1 MQSEKIIEIKDLEKS
16 YGYGRN
22 KIEVLRGINLDIQR
36 GDVVSITGP
45 SGTGKSTL
53 LNMMGCL
60 DNFDSGR
67 LILSGRDVSH
77 FTVDELSQFR
87 NVHVGFIFQLHNL
100 LPEFTA
106 LENVMIPLLIRR
118 VASKDAR
125 AMSHEIL
132 KKFNMEDRAE
142 HKPGEMSGGECQRIA
157 VARAIVGEPD
167 LILADE
173 PTGSLDSK
181 NSMTL
186 LEILLGLCKDKG
198 STIVIVTH
206 DSRIADMTHT
216 KIQMLDGIIV
226 GADIAPIVG
235 AGLAP
240 AQKE

>member
-1 MQSEKIIEIKDLEKS
+1 MMQSEKIIEIKNLEKS
-16 YGYGRN
+16 YGQGRN
-22 KIEVLRGINLDIQR
+22 KINVLRGINLDIER
-36 GDVVSITGP
+36 GEIVSITGP

-60 DNFDSGR
+60 DNFDSGQ

-87 NVHVGFIFQLHNL
+87 NIHVGFIFQLHNL

-118 VASKDAR
+118 VSSKDAR
-125 AMSHEIL
+125 AMSYEII
-132 KKFNMEDRAE
+132 KKFNMEDRVN

-181 NSMTL
+181 NSMAL

-206 DSRIADMTHT
+206 DTRIADMTHK

-226 GADIAPIVG
+226 GADDLV
-235 AGLAP
+235 P
-240 AQKE
+240 AQFI